1 MAQPKSADPKLIES
15 EHSCEFEKDSH
26 TVQVHIT
33 RMEYEKEW
41 VLEVVDKHGTSTVW
55 DDKFRTERM
64 AWKEFLRTIEKEGI
78 ESVSGPVE
86 KRQLHEIWKE
96 QCEAAQDIKL
106 RYGLQAAFDNV
117 VTEKLLNFIS
127 AAADHPEFARELPRF
142 VSEVR
147 RMFTSE
153 ELRTHMARIER
164 EQKAKSTSEDDK
176 DETFSESSATVAAR
190 ARQFAIIK
198 ELLTAQEL
206 GTS

>member
-1 MAQPKSADPKLIES
+1 MRKAKQEEPKLVES
-15 EHSCEFEKDSH
+15 DRSGPFEKDGH
-26 TVQVHIT
+26 LVEVHIYKF
-33 RMEYEKEW
+33 EHDEEW
-41 VLEVVDKHGTSTVW
+41 VLEVVDAYGTSTVW

-106 RYGLQAAFDNV
+106 RYGLQAAFDYV